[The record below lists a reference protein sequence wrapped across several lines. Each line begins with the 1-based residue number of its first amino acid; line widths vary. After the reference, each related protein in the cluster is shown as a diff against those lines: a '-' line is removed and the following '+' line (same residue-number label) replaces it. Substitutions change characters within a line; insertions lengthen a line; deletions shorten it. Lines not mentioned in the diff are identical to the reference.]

1 MYFFPSRVIVVF
13 ALAAAVAARAQQT
26 IIFSKP
32 ADVPA
37 DKAKSSLLPT
47 ISYRASDFNAP
58 HAFFNN
64 TLPDLPAPAPRPALN
79 NNDATVKDALDRRK
93 NWTLMTPEQILGI
106 QTPEQIMGM
115 PDKAGGKKLS
125 LEEQFLMR
133 ENQAASGTHTNAAL
147 GGAAWRGMD
156 EANPFSAKDSP
167 GEAYP
172 FRQAQ
177 PKMEPGAKFF
187 NGFLNAP
194 SPAAG
199 PEQNPGSDWNT
210 AFSQPNRPKPTTEQ
224 QAEMERFRSLME
236 PVTPPEKPQVPTR
249 FAVAPAPAPDPFLQ
263 ALPVVNPAGRGIS
276 PLGDL
281 FSRPAGIKPL
291 PGISTPA
298 PTAAASKPSWQ
309 AQLPPWMTTGPQ
321 PHNPNWT
328 Y

>member
-194 SPAAG
+194 QPGCRAGTESRVRLEHRVLPAQPAEADDGATGRNGTFPLTDGAG
-199 PEQNPGSDWNT
+199 YATGKTPGAN
-210 AFSQPNRPKPTTEQ
+210 AFCRGTC
-224 QAEMERFRSLME
+224 ARARSLS
-236 PVTPPEKPQVPTR
+236 PS
-249 FAVAPAPAPDPFLQ
+249 VA
-263 ALPVVNPAGRGIS
+263 RG
-276 PLGDL
+276 
-281 FSRPAGIKPL
+281 
-291 PGISTPA
+291 
-298 PTAAASKPSWQ
+298 
-309 AQLPPWMTTGPQ
+309 
-321 PHNPNWT
+321 
-328 Y
+328 